1 MKVRPGGIHGW
12 RLLGAA
18 RVSLSSLPRAG
29 GPDTENLSR
38 CREGILS
45 SPGGGKTEAPDPLG
59 ADKAEVRGLRGGLP
73 GYLRQPV
80 MVGGT
85 GSVWY
90 VGCGQDSPSP
100 SLCKTKFASRESLQQ
115 KPSLVHLE
123 AVGASDAVQLP
134 SRGRVGV
141 AVSHRGQGSSGG
153 LRWPGEGTVIGPH
166 ICPLERRTHMWGKVF
181 RSQHSEHSVT
191 TAGTVAAAL
200 VQ

>member
-1 MKVRPGGIHGW
+1 MKVRPGGVHGW

-85 GSVWY
+85 GSV
-90 VGCGQDSPSP
+90 
-100 SLCKTKFASRESLQQ
+100 
-115 KPSLVHLE
+115 
-123 AVGASDAVQLP
+123 
-134 SRGRVGV
+134 
-141 AVSHRGQGSSGG
+141 
-153 LRWPGEGTVIGPH
+153 
-166 ICPLERRTHMWGKVF
+166 
-181 RSQHSEHSVT
+181 
-191 TAGTVAAAL
+191 
-200 VQ
+200 

>member
-18 RVSLSSLPRAG
+18 MTSISSLPRAG
-29 GPDTENLSR
+29 GPDTENLSP

-45 SPGGGKTEAPDPLG
+45 SPGAGKTEAPDPLG

-90 VGCGQDSPSP
+90 VGCGQDSWHHRLSARPNLP
-100 SLCKTKFASRESLQQ
+100 PEKDFSRNH
-115 KPSLVHLE
+115 PCPP
-123 AVGASDAVQLP
+123 G
-134 SRGRVGV
+134 GC
-141 AVSHRGQGSSGG
+141 GSQ
-153 LRWPGEGTVIGPH
+153 RCCPAPKQGEGLGSR
-166 ICPLERRTHMWGKVF
+166 CPTEVR
-181 RSQHSEHSVT
+181 
-191 TAGTVAAAL
+191 AAQ
-200 VQ
+200 VG

>member
-1 MKVRPGGIHGW
+1 MKVRPGGVHGW

-18 RVSLSSLPRAG
+18 RVSISSLPRAG
-29 GPDTENLSR
+29 GPDTENLSP

-45 SPGGGKTEAPDPLG
+45 SPGEGKTEAPDPLG

-90 VGCGQDSPSP
+90 VGRGQDSWHHRLS
-100 SLCKTKFASRESLQQ
+100 A
-115 KPSLVHLE
+115 KPNFPPEKAFRRNHPLSTWRLWEPAMLSSSQ
-123 AVGASDAVQLP
+123 AG
-134 SRGRVGV
+134 GRVGV
-141 AVSHRGQGSSGG
+141 GVSHRGQSSSGG

-166 ICPLERRTHMWGKVF
+166 ICPLKRRTHMNARCSGLIT
-181 RSQHSEHSVT
+181 QNT
-191 TAGTVAAAL
+191 
-200 VQ
+200 Q